1 MFLVFVHYCKLYIGV
16 IFIQS
21 KEVTGLHAHSCM
33 QPVKFHFWHA
43 TVHTFLLHVCKGS
56 RLLYSFECNKLNLQK
71 TILKCKWYVFV
82 VNFYFADENM
92 IRIHFSISEGIVM
105 IYPQPKAPKSETG
118 RRMTKHSLVSHDT
131 SSASPGKESK
141 MQLHP
146 GDKKDR
152 KDGRLTA
159 RLKLEKQKEEEAKL
173 KRQASMDKKK
183 KEKKDKKIVVKD
195 ASEEHSPSDLK
206 PSPKASPPIG
216 ARRLSSDKSRRLS
229 QLVEALNTERVERMQ
244 SQNRR
249 FSKLIKLDE
258 VVTVAMQELSES
270 GSLFS

>member
-1 MFLVFVHYCKLYIGV
+1 M
-16 IFIQS
+16 
-21 KEVTGLHAHSCM
+21 
-33 QPVKFHFWHA
+33 
-43 TVHTFLLHVCKGS
+43 LHVCKGS
-56 RLLYSFECNKLNLQK
+56 RIF
-71 TILKCKWYVFV
+71 YVFAV
-82 VNFYFADENM
+82 DFYFADENM
-92 IRIHFSISEGIVM
+92 VRIHFSISEGIIM

-118 RRMTKHSLVSHDT
+118 RRMTKHSLASHDT
-131 SSASPGKESK
+131 SSACPGKESK

-146 GDKKDR
+146 GDKKDK
-152 KDGRLTA
+152 KDGHLTA

-195 ASEEHSPSDLK
+195 AGEEHSPSELQA
-206 PSPKASPPIG
+206 SPKASPPIG
-216 ARRLSSDKSRRLS
+216 ERRLSSDKSRRLS
-229 QLVEALNTERVERMQ
+229 QLVEALNTEGVERIQ